1 MHDNHRV
8 ILGRDAE
15 LAVLSAAADA
25 AEAGN
30 GALVLVEGPA
40 GIGKTTLLRM
50 ACARSPLPGPQILT
64 ARGLALESGFSYG
77 IARQLIE
84 PVRASAGPG
93 EWDEL
98 LDGAAGLAARVF
110 DWAGAGSVEDDVPYA
125 TTHGLYWLTANLAA
139 RRPLVIAVDDA
150 HWADAPSLRWLAH
163 LAARIDGLPVA
174 LLLAVRS
181 GPGEPD
187 ALGELRACPA
197 CTPLPLRPLG
207 SEATAA
213 LVRERLGGQADAELC
228 RACHDRTGGN
238 PFLLEALTAE
248 LRAPGSGDPLARV
261 EDLAPEPVVR
271 AVLRRVNQLG
281 ERAGQLTQALAI
293 LGGPAP
299 VRHAA
304 ALAGQDI
311 PDAARLADGLRAAD
325 VLAPG
330 SVLEFAHPI
339 VRTAVYESIPPGE
352 RALAHA
358 NAADLLQRDGADA
371 ERIALHL
378 LRSEPGG
385 DPQVVALLRAAAGVA
400 SGRGAPGPS
409 AGYLRRALDEP
420 PDPADRPALLL
431 ELGLALAAERSP
443 AAPAALT
450 EAVELT
456 TAPPEHATAALL
468 SARLLGIWGHHDSAA
483 VICRDALA
491 RPGDPGP
498 AADSLE
504 AELFANAM
512 INAAAIGE
520 ARERARSRLASPGPA
535 SAWRVNGALVA
546 AAAAQP
552 PGDALDLLAPLLASG
567 LRDVPPDSLA
577 AVYALLAL
585 IWSGELTT
593 ASDIC
598 DTVLRAARGRGSMS
612 MVAHASCLRSMIMRR
627 LGRFDDAAADARLA
641 LDFKLATS
649 PPLAVAWA
657 AALGIDALTCLG
669 RFDEA
674 DAVAA
679 AAAGREPPAGW
690 IHTLTFLQ
698 ARGALRIAQRR
709 PAEALD
715 DLLAAGEGWR
725 ALGIDNPAAA
735 SWRTAAAAAHAAL
748 GRPREATA
756 LAAEQLALARK
767 VGTPATLGI
776 ALRAYAAAA
785 GLERSGRS
793 PATEPPATQIPGTQL
808 PGTQLPGTQLPGTDP
823 PATEPPGTELPAA
836 APSAGES
843 LSEAVGLLETTP
855 ARYELALAL
864 ADLGVHLHR
873 SGRRTEARAPLRRA
887 LDLAERTGAAPLAEL
902 ARREL
907 LAAGARPRR
916 TALTGPDALT
926 SAERR
931 VAGLAADG
939 LSNRQIAQHLFITQ
953 PTVETHLRHAFQKLG
968 ISSRADLPAQL
979 AGELPAPAGLPG

>member
-1 MHDNHRV
+1 MPDSHPA
-8 ILGRDAE
+8 ILGRDEE
-15 LAVLSAAADA
+15 LAVLSAAAEA
-25 AEAGN
+25 AETGH
-30 GALVLVEGPA
+30 GAFVLVEGPA

-50 ACARSPLPGPQILT
+50 ACARPEVPGPRVLT
-64 ARGLALESGFSYG
+64 ARGLALESGFAYG

-84 PVRASAGPG
+84 PFRASAGPG

-125 TTHGLYWLTANLAA
+125 TTHGLYWLAANLAA

-163 LAARIDGLPVA
+163 LAARIDGLPIA

-181 GPGEPD
+181 GPDEPGLID
-187 ALGELRACPA
+187 ELRACPQCA
-197 CTPLPLRPLG
+197 PLPLRPLG
-207 SEATAA
+207 REATAA
-213 LVRERLGGQADAELC
+213 LVRERLGGSADAELC

-248 LRAPGSGDPLARV
+248 LCTPGNGDPLARV
-261 EDLAPEPVVR
+261 EDLAPEPVAR
-271 AVLRRVNQLG
+271 AVLRRVTQVG
-281 ERAGQLTQALAI
+281 EGAGRLARALAV

-339 VRTAVYESIPPGE
+339 VRAAVYESIPAGE

-358 NAADLLQRDGADA
+358 QAARVLERDGADA

-378 LRSEPGG
+378 LHSEPGG
-385 DPQVVALLRAAAGVA
+385 DPRVVALLRAAAQAA
-400 SGRGAPGPS
+400 SGRGAPGPA
-409 AGYLRRALDEP
+409 AGYLRRGLDEP

-443 AAPAALT
+443 AAPAALA

-456 TAPPEHATAALL
+456 TAPAGHATAALL
-468 SARLLGIWGHHDSAA
+468 SARLLGIWAYHASAA
-483 VICRDALA
+483 DICRDALA
-491 RPGDPGP
+491 RTGDPGP

-504 AELFANAM
+504 AELFTNAV
-512 INAAAIGE
+512 INATAIGE
-520 ARERARSRLASPGPA
+520 ALERARGWLAGPGPS
-535 SAWRVNGALVA
+535 SAWRVNGALLA
-546 AAAAQP
+546 AATAQP
-552 PGDALDLLAPLLASG
+552 SGDALGLLAPVLADG
-567 LRDVPPDSLA
+567 LRDIPPDSLA
-577 AVYALLAL
+577 VVYTLLAL
-585 IWSGELTT
+585 IWSEELAT
-593 ASDIC
+593 AGDIC
-598 DTVLRAARGRGSMS
+598 DAVLSAARRRGSMS
-612 MVAHASCLRSMIMRR
+612 MVAHASCLHSMIMRR
-627 LGRFDDAAADARLA
+627 IGRLDDAAADAALA

-657 AALGIDALTCLG
+657 AALCIEALTRLG
-669 RFDEA
+669 RLDDA

-690 IHTLTFLQ
+690 IHTAAFLQ
-698 ARGALRIAQRR
+698 ARGALRVAQGRH
-709 PAEALD
+709 AEALD
-715 DLLAAGEGWR
+715 DLLAAGESWG

-735 SWRTAAAAAHAAL
+735 SWRTAAAAAHTAL
-748 GRPREATA
+748 GHPQEAEA
-756 LAAEQLALARK
+756 VAAEQLTLARR
-767 VGTPATLGI
+767 VGNPAVTG
-776 ALRAYAAAA
+776 ASLRAYAVAA
-785 GLERSGRS
+785 GGVHLGDPGHSGRS
-793 PATEPPATQIPGTQL
+793 G
-808 PGTQLPGTQLPGTDP
+808 
-823 PATEPPGTELPAA
+823 
-836 APSAGES
+836 PSLAGES
-843 LSEAVGLLETTP
+843 LTEAVGLLETTP

-864 ADLGVHLHR
+864 ADLGAWLRR
-873 SGRRTEARAPLRRA
+873 SGRRADARGPLRRA
-887 LDLAERTGAAPLAEL
+887 LDLAERTGAAPLAER

-939 LSNRQIAQHLFITQ
+939 LSNRQIAEHLFITQ

-968 ISSRADLPAQL
+968 ITSRAGLPAQL
-979 AGELPAPAGLPG
+979 AGEQPVAAGMPG

>member
-1 MHDNHRV
+1 MLDSHPV

-15 LAVLSAAADA
+15 LAVLSVAAGA

-30 GALVLVEGPA
+30 GAFVLVEGPA

-50 ACARSPLPGPQILT
+50 ACVRAEVPGPRILT
-64 ARGLALESGFSYG
+64 ARGLALERGFAYG

-84 PVRASAGPG
+84 PVRATAGPG

-125 TTHGLYWLTANLAA
+125 TTHGLYWLAANLAA

-163 LAARIDGLPVA
+163 LAARIDGLPIA
-174 LLLAVRS
+174 LLLAARS
-181 GPGEPD
+181 GPDEP
-187 ALGELRACPA
+187 GIFEELRVGPQ
-197 CTPLPLRPLG
+197 CTLLPLRPLG
-207 SEATAA
+207 SDTVAA
-213 LVRERLGGQADAELC
+213 LMRERLGGQADAELC
-228 RACHDRTGGN
+228 RACHDYTGGN
-238 PFLLEALTAE
+238 PFLLESLAAALRE
-248 LRAPGSGDPLARV
+248 PGTGDPLARL
-261 EDLAPEPVVR
+261 ETLAPEPVAR
-271 AVLRRVNQLG
+271 AVLRRVSQLG
-281 ERAGQLTQALAI
+281 EGASRLTQALAV

-299 VRHAA
+299 VRRAA
-304 ALAGQDI
+304 ALADQDL
-311 PDAARLADGLRAAD
+311 PDAVRLADGLRAAD

-330 SVLEFAHPI
+330 SMLEFAHPI
-339 VRTAVYESIPPGE
+339 VRAAVYESIPAGE
-352 RALAHA
+352 RSLAHA
-358 NAADLLQRDGADA
+358 RAARLLERDGADA
-371 ERIALHL
+371 ERVALHL
-378 LRSEPGG
+378 LHSEPGG
-385 DPQVVALLRAAAGVA
+385 SAQVVTLLRAAAEAA
-400 SGRGAPGPS
+400 SGRGAPSPA

-420 PDPADRPALLL
+420 PDPAARSALLL

-456 TAPPEHATAALL
+456 ADPADHATAALL
-468 SARLLGIWGHHDSAA
+468 SARVLGIWAHHESVA

-491 RPGDPGP
+491 AGAVPGP

-504 AELFANAM
+504 AEFFTNAV
-512 INAAAIGE
+512 INAATIGE
-520 ARERARSRLASPGPA
+520 ALERAQGRLAEPG
-535 SAWRVNGALVA
+535 SSSSWRVNGALIA

-552 PGDALDLLAPLLASG
+552 PGDALDLLAPVLASG
-567 LRDVPPDSLA
+567 LRDVPPDSLS
-577 AVYALLAL
+577 AVYVLLAL
-585 IWSGELTT
+585 IWSEKLAT

-598 DTVLRAARGRGSMS
+598 DEVLSAARGRGSMS
-612 MVAHASCLRSMIMRR
+612 MVAHASCLHSMIMRR
-627 LGRFDDAAADARLA
+627 IGRLDDAAADAALA
-641 LDFKLATS
+641 LEFKLATS

-657 AALGIDALTCLG
+657 AALYIEALTRLG
-669 RFDEA
+669 RLDDA
-674 DAVAA
+674 AAVAA
-679 AAAGREPPAGW
+679 AAAGREPPSGW
-690 IHTLTFLQ
+690 IHTATFLQ
-698 ARGALRIAQRR
+698 ARGGLRVAQGRH
-709 PAEALD
+709 AEALG

-735 SWRTAAAAAHAAL
+735 SWRTAAAAAQAAL
-748 GRPREATA
+748 GRPQEAA
-756 LAAEQLALARK
+756 VLAAEQLALARK
-767 VGTPATLGI
+767 VGTPATLGA
-776 ALRAYAAAA
+776 ALRAYAATADA
-785 GLERSGRS
+785 GHPGRSGRS
-793 PATEPPATQIPGTQL
+793 VQSVRG
-808 PGTQLPGTQLPGTDP
+808 
-823 PATEPPGTELPAA
+823 ELLA
-836 APSAGES
+836 
-843 LSEAVGLLETTP
+843 EAVGLLETTP

-864 ADLGVHLHR
+864 ADLGAFLRR
-873 SGRRTEARAPLRRA
+873 SGRRADARGPLRRA
-887 LDLAERTGAAPLAEL
+887 LDLAQRTGAAPLAER

-968 ISSRADLPAQL
+968 IASRSDLPAHL
-979 AGELPAPAGLPG
+979 ADEPPVPAGLPA